1 MDQSILNVFVGFD
14 EREAEAYD
22 VCRWSLARRSSLP
35 VTVRKLELDDL
46 VKQEL
51 YWRGWTRDEQGRR
64 IDNIDGKPF
73 STDFTFSRFLVP
85 QLAKQMH
92 LRGLAI
98 FVDSDFL
105 FLRDIQDLLWQ
116 IDPDAAISVV
126 QHEFVPSGAVKM
138 DNQAQQAYPRKLW
151 SSLMVFNLDHG
162 ALGALTADYV
172 NNATGAELHQF
183 KWLPD
188 ELIGSIDPV
197 WNFISGY
204 TRPPSVIE
212 RTCSGRKISAI
223 HYTEGLPLFEEYSNC
238 EHAAEWLYERAH
250 WRAFQA
256 GL

>member
-1 MDQSILNVFVGFD
+1 MDQSILNIWVGYD

-85 QLAKQMH
+85 ALAKQQH
-92 LRGLAI
+92 LRGLAV
-98 FVDSDFL
+98 FVDADFL
-105 FLRDIQDLLWQ
+105 WLRDIQDLLWQ
-116 IDPDAAISVV
+116 IDPDAAVSVV
-126 QHEFVPSGAVKM
+126 KHQFAPMNTLKM
-138 DNQAQQAYPRKLW
+138 DGQAQQNYEKKLW

-162 ALGALTADYV
+162 ALGALTPEYV
-172 NNATGAELHQF
+172 NSASGSELHQF

-188 ELIGSIDPV
+188 ELIGSIDEM
-197 WNFISGY
+197 WNWVPGHS
-204 TRPPSVIE
+204 RQPSLVE
-212 RTCSGRKISAI
+212 RTCSGRRLSAL
-223 HYTEGLPLFEEYSNC
+223 HYTNGLPLFDGYENC
-238 EHAAEWLYERAH
+238 EYAGEWLEERAH
-250 WRAFQA
+250 WKAFNA
-256 GL
+256 G